1 MIVNGLLILSWIY
14 IVFGMIGIFRFS
26 NMYSRLLTSNK
37 IDTVASTTVLIALIF
52 HSGFS
57 IFSIRLLLIL
67 IFVMITCPISNH
79 VIARSAYLNGI
90 TLKKEEE
97 R

>member
-1 MIVNGLLILSWIY
+1 MIAKGILILSWIY

-26 NMYSRLLTSNK
+26 NMYSRLLTSTK
-37 IDTVASTTVLIALIF
+37 IDTVASITILIALIL

-57 IFSIRLLLIL
+57 YFSIKLFLIL
-67 IFVMITCPISNH
+67 VFIMITSPISNH

-90 TLKKEEE
+90 PIKKEVE
-97 R
+97 

>member
-1 MIVNGLLILSWIY
+1 MIAKGLLVLSWVY
-14 IVFGMIGIFRFS
+14 ILFGMIGIFRFS
-26 NMYSRLLTSNK
+26 NMYSRLLTSSK
-37 IDTVASTTVLIALIF
+37 IDTVALITVLIALIF

-67 IFVMITCPISNH
+67 IFVIVTNPLSNH

-90 TLKKEEE
+90 MITKEGKK
-97 R
+97 